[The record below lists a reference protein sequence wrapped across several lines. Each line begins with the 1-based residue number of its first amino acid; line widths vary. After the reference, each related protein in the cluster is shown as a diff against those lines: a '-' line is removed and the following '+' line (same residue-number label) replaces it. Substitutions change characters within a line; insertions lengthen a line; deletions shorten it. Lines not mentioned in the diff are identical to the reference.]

1 MSGKKYYLTPN
12 EFSVISAGFG
22 IPAVYGLNRLDGQMD
37 SKKICIAL
45 HNMYVNRLIE
55 NKDTK
60 EFIADDEITEIMRII
75 KAAKQVIIIEHSIA
89 DRIGTICCYYGKLWA
104 VIEENFSNPDKI
116 IMYCTDWDELV
127 RNIAETY
134 PDGAMKIV
142 LLDMR
147 DGHILDED
155 IILPDKQELNKKSVL
170 DKYYKGVTGL

>member
-22 IPAVYGLNRLDGQMD
+22 IPVVYGLDRLDGQMD

-75 KAAKQVIIIEHSIA
+75 KAAKRVIIIELSKA
-89 DRIGTICCYYGKLWA
+89 GRIGTICCYYGKLWA
-104 VIEENFSNPDKI
+104 VIEENFFNQGKI
-116 IMYCTDWDELV
+116 IMYCTDWNELAC
-127 RNIAETY
+127 NIAETY
-134 PDGAMKIV
+134 ADCTMKIV
-142 LLDMR
+142 LLDMS
-147 DGHILDED
+147 DG
-155 IILPDKQELNKKSVL
+155 KKH
-170 DKYYKGVTGL
+170 